1 MIAQKA
7 EGGTLAV
14 QPLFRALTGQLL
26 IAGAPRGMIVLN
38 MCLAA
43 IFLMALHIPWIVPVN
58 LLIHLSAVYLTKEDE
73 QFFDILRRYLHK
85 KSYYGV

>member
-1 MIAQKA
+1 MGQKM

-14 QPLFRALTGQLL
+14 QPLFRAFTGQLL
-26 IAGAPRGMIVLN
+26 VAGAPRGMIVLN
-38 MCLAA
+38 ICLAA
-43 IFLMALHIPWIVPVN
+43 IFLLALHIPWIVPVN

>member
-1 MIAQKA
+1 MVQKT
-7 EGGTLAV
+7 EGETLAV

-26 IAGAPRGMIVLN
+26 VAGAPRGMIVLN
-38 MCLAA
+38 ICLAS

-58 LLIHLSAVYLTKEDE
+58 LLIHLSAVYLTKKDE

-85 KSYYGV
+85 KTYYDV